1 MKKIV
6 YVSIAMKENLEK
18 QLYKYE
24 NGTTAQNEASF
35 VASVALENY
44 IKASDDIKIVMIK
57 KQSENVHCNEN
68 AEILQNEINALNKNI
83 RAKIEFV
90 SIETPFI
97 ENKQS
102 HEQLLSKLVDQLEE
116 DAEIVA
122 DITFSTKSMPILIFS
137 TLNFAEKFFDCKIKK
152 IVYGKVEFVN
162 SKPTNPEICDVTPL
176 YYINSIT
183 NTMEADSGD
192 DAKALLNKIISK

>member
-6 YVSIAMKENLEK
+6 YVSIPMKEHLGK

-24 NGTTAQNEASF
+24 NGTVAQNEACF

-44 IKASDDIKIVMIK
+44 IHANDDIKVVMIK
-57 KQSENVHCNEN
+57 KQSDSGFCDKH
-68 AEILQNEINALNKNI
+68 AETLQNEINALNNSI
-83 RAKIEFV
+83 GAKVQYV
-90 SIETPFI
+90 SIETPFV

-102 HEQLLSKLVDQLEE
+102 HEQLLTQLVDELEE
-116 DAEIVA
+116 DAEIVG

-152 IVYGKVEFVN
+152 IVYGKVDFVN
-162 SKPTNPEICDVTPL
+162 NKPTNPEICDVTPL

-183 NTMEADSGD
+183 NTMDANSGE
-192 DAKALLNKIISK
+192 DAKALLKKIINK